1 MEKLT
6 HIQKRCLHLTSPLTP
21 GNGSVQLTQQ
31 SPQQTPCPGEEVVYE
46 CTVPGNLLRW
56 RIPGESG
63 DRLVA
68 EGIAELDLFGYRSTA
83 GVYDVT
89 NNCFN
94 STLTFSAQNGI
105 SFICRTGDQS
115 MSESVT
121 VAVQGMYS
129 WVYMFVVNPNYL
141 LLKNWSWGER
151 VSG

>member
-1 MEKLT
+1 M
-6 HIQKRCLHLTSPLTP
+6 
-21 GNGSVQLTQQ
+21 
-31 SPQQTPCPGEEVVYE
+31 YE

-56 RIPGESG
+56 RIPGETG
-63 DRLVA
+63 DRLVDSTFA
-68 EGIAELDLFGYRSTA
+68 EVDQNGFRSTA
-83 GVYDVT
+83 GVYDAT

-94 STLTFSAQNGI
+94 STLTFSPQNEM
-105 SFICRTGDQS
+105 SFICRTGDHS